1 MSLRN
6 FISENI
12 ILPMSDLATGQ
23 CVHKYFKF
31 LKGTEKWTR
40 KQIDDYQNE
49 RLRLLIRHAVS
60 NVPYYRDLFN
70 RLGLKAEDIQT
81 KADLSKIP
89 VIDKSIMRREGME
102 RLTAENFPKKHIL
115 YERSGG
121 STGEPLSYY
130 ITKESASVNLAAKLR
145 TWYKAGYRLGD
156 KYMKIANGKR
166 SGKLKKIQDWLNNS
180 IYVQFSEASDSDL
193 KRILDLIE
201 KEKPLF
207 IRSYPIPLYLLA
219 KYRLADNCNCYT
231 FQPKCI
237 FTTGSTLSEEYRD
250 TIETAFSCKIIDSY
264 SCEGNANVAECIT
277 HTCYHVTE
285 EYGITEIVDL
295 DENNVGKVI
304 STDLW
309 NFAHP
314 FIRYNTQDLIETSQE
329 SCTCGNRH
337 QAIKKIMG
345 RECESIIVSG
355 GKHFTVHDFTG
366 YFKIFPDM
374 NEAIDAYQIVKKKD
388 HSIEFRLVV
397 NKNFT
402 PEHKETFIS
411 YWSEKFS
418 SPVSV
423 NVVEEIPI
431 LKNNKRLSIVEE

>member
-31 LKGTEKWTR
+31 LKSTETWTR
-40 KQIDDYQNE
+40 QQIDDYQNE
-49 RLRLLIRHAVS
+49 RLRLLIRHSVS
-60 NVPYYRDLFN
+60 KVPYYRDLFK
-70 RLGLKAEDIQT
+70 RLGLTAEDIQT
-81 KADLSKIP
+81 KEDLYKIP
-89 VIDKSIMRREGME
+89 VIDKNIMRREGIE
-102 RLTAENFPKKHIL
+102 RLTAEGFPKKELL

-130 ITKESASVNLAAKLR
+130 ITKESTSVNLAAKLR

-166 SGKLKKIQDWLNNS
+166 NGKTKKIQDWLNNS

-193 KRILDLIE
+193 KHILDIIE

-207 IRSYPIPLYLLA
+207 IRSYPIPLYMLA
-219 KYRLADNCNCYT
+219 KHRQNRREYT
-231 FQPKCI
+231 FCPKCI
-237 FTTGSTLSEEYRD
+237 FTTGSTLSEDYRN

-264 SCEGNANVAECIT
+264 SCEGNANVAECT
-277 HTCYHVTE
+277 SHTCYHVTE
-285 EYGITEIVDL
+285 EYGITEIIDR

-402 PEHKETFIS
+402 PEHKETFIC
-411 YWSEKFS
+411 YWSEKFT

-423 NVVEEIPI
+423 NIVEEIPI
-431 LKNNKRLSIVEE
+431 MKNNKRLSIVEE